1 MWLLQRSWASGI
13 CTSGGNIL
21 YAAADD
27 HRVRALVTVAGFF
40 GQPHLV
46 STLFGADGV
55 ESRKA
60 AGRQARELYRE
71 TGGIETIK
79 AYLDTEPA
87 ASKPPKDFTTW
98 INHEAVVFARGA
110 IPLPSFHG
118 TMARRRPLELRPA
131 CYKKIF
137 VCCHVY
143 YGICWSFLTAD
154 REGSI
159 QRV

>member
-87 ASKPPKDFTTW
+87 ASKPPKDSYYMDQSRGSGVRAWRNSF
-98 INHEAVVFARGA
+98 AV
-110 IPLPSFHG
+110 IPWDHG
-118 TMARRRPLELRPA
+118 
-131 CYKKIF
+131 
-137 VCCHVY
+137 
-143 YGICWSFLTAD
+143 
-154 REGSI
+154 
-159 QRV
+159 